1 MCNIWAG
8 DPSLLR
14 LQVAVVVI
22 LEAKVSVIIS
32 SSLPDM
38 KVKFCKIYNH
48 DNEAMLYHTKIT
60 INGKNNFIFFFFI
73 AKNGSEG
80 ILCIGLTLSL
90 AFRKYIFSAES
101 TLICLQDVK
110 LSLD

>member
-14 LQVAVVVI
+14 LQVAVVVVI

-48 DNEAMLYHTKIT
+48 NEAMLYHTKIT

>member
-14 LQVAVVVI
+14 LQVAVVVVI

-48 DNEAMLYHTKIT
+48 NEAMLYHTKIT
-60 INGKNNFIFFFFI
+60 INGKN
-73 AKNGSEG
+73 
-80 ILCIGLTLSL
+80 
-90 AFRKYIFSAES
+90 IFSAES